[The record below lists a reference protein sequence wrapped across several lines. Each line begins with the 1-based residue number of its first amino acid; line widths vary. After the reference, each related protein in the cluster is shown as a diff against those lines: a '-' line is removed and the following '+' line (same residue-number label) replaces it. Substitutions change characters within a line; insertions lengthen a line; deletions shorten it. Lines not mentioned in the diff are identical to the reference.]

1 MTDLSDPRLRVLV
14 VAPEGP
20 HDDGHDAAFVAEV
33 LEERGD
39 VVELFARIPE
49 ALERLG
55 RGDVDLAVV
64 SLSMPRG
71 DGLALVHHLR
81 ALHPLVD
88 VIVLITPNDLED
100 AAHAMALGVLQ
111 TVMRPLTGDALLVA
125 VDRARERRI
134 LLDQRRRLGAEARW
148 GKMRSATYARCA
160 AFVAET
166 DARVVGE
173 RILQTCGEELPLAA
187 GALYAPPFPGAG
199 TYLRAAV
206 VAGGD
211 ELPTVLD
218 DEAIARLDPTQPV
231 QVDDAV
237 VRVLFFGTDDL
248 DACAVLVPLEAPNDE
263 QRESLTIVASLG
275 TAALT
280 AARKVDAIARTGLKD
295 PETSAYTFA
304 YFGDVAGREIDRA
317 QRHGRRFALMTLAL
331 DGQEALVERATPD
344 VRLQARRL
352 VTDAVLSAIR
362 DSDVLARVEDDELY
376 LLLPETGLLGALA
389 ARRRIEARWDAIRFQ
404 NGALR
409 ALLDDAGLDDLALE
423 LVPGIAV
430 FPQDG
435 ADLGRLLRTARRR
448 AEQSRHG
455 AWRRLGLGGLSFG
468 DALDRVLLADAADD
482 RHASHAILPP
492 GFVARLGAAFAS
504 DAVRQRSPG
513 VLYVSGDDALAESV
527 LGVLEH
533 ETTSV
538 RGWVLDPGTRPGP
551 RRLAVDDP
559 MLADRVLLLGLTEVG
574 GYALAGRLRG
584 DGALI
589 AFHGADLDLVD
600 GLVTSLQRAYKLQPE
615 VGT

>member
-1 MTDLSDPRLRVLV
+1 MTDFSDPRLRVLV
-14 VAPEGP
+14 VAPDGP
-20 HDDGHDAAFVAEV
+20 HDEGRDAVFVAEV

-39 VVELFARIPE
+39 SVEVFSKIPE
-49 ALERLG
+49 ALERLA
-55 RGDVDLAVV
+55 RGDVDLALI
-64 SLSMPRG
+64 SLSLPRG

-134 LLDQRRRLGAEARW
+134 LIEQRRRLGAEARW

-173 RILQTCGEELPLAA
+173 RILQTCAEEVALAA
-187 GALYAPPFPGAG
+187 GALYARPFPGAG
-199 TYLRAAV
+199 TYQRASV

-211 ELPTVLD
+211 ELPPALD
-218 DEAIARLDPTQPV
+218 DAAIARLDPTQPV
-231 QVDDAV
+231 QIEDAI
-237 VRVLFFGTDDL
+237 VRVLFLGHDDL
-248 DACAVLVPLEAPNDE
+248 DACAVLVPEEPLTNE

-275 TAALT
+275 TAALA

-331 DGQEALVERATPD
+331 DGQEELARLAPPD
-344 VRLQARRL
+344 VRLQVRRL

-389 ARRRIEARWDAIRFQ
+389 ARRRIEARFDALRFEG
-404 NGALR
+404 GALL
-409 ALLDDAGLDDLALE
+409 ALLADADLQDLPLE

-468 DALDRVLLADAADD
+468 DALDRVLLVEPSSDVLS
-482 RHASHAILPP
+482 SHAILPP
-492 GFVARLGAAFAS
+492 GFVANLGASFAR
-504 DAVRQRSPG
+504 DAVRQKSAG
-513 VLYVSGDDALAESV
+513 VVYVTGDDALADAV

-533 ETTSV
+533 ESTTM
-538 RGWVLDPGTRPGP
+538 RGWVLEAGTSSGP

-600 GLVTSLQRAYKLQPE
+600 GLVTSLQRAYRLQPE
-615 VGT
+615 VGA